1 MKFSE
6 IFNKLCDET
15 NTSYKKI
22 AEMLGYSPQAV
33 SKWGRGETEPNLDT
47 LNKLSEYF
55 NVSTD
60 YLLGNSESKK
70 IDTPYD
76 DELEKV
82 LFSKAKDLTDDEK
95 KTIINVINAI
105 KKEVDKELD
114 K

>member
-1 MKFSE
+1 MFGDRIKKLRDEKNISQFELSE
-6 IFNKLCDET
+6 F
-15 NTSYKKI
+15 
-22 AEMLGYSPQAV
+22 LGISQQAL
-33 SKWGRGETEPNLDT
+33 SKWENEKTEPDNDSLV
-47 LNKLSEYF
+47 KLANYF

-105 KKEVDKELD
+105 KKDIDKELD